1 MPVMV
6 PNIKVLKGEKSDWIL
21 SSFWIFDKMSIRF
34 HSRLDK
40 LLKSQFAC
48 DLVILRSS
56 APLIKGHLASAAIA
70 ANPI

>member
-1 MPVMV
+1 ML
-6 PNIKVLKGEKSDWIL
+6 PNIKVLKREDSDWIL
-21 SSFWIFDKMSIRF
+21 SSLGIVDKMSIRF

-56 APLIKGHLASAAIA
+56 DPLIEGHWASAAIA